1 MKHKAA
7 FSISALCL
15 FTAFLL
21 SMAFRLESSEALAE
35 RLSPDILRFHVLA
48 DSNSSE
54 DQRLKLEVRDLVI
67 EYIRQFLGTE
77 ASKAETI
84 SLVLAHQ
91 KEIESIAHDY
101 LLSQGKD
108 CPISLALTR
117 DYFPTK
123 AYGDLVFP
131 CGTYD
136 TARLTIGSGKGRN
149 WWCVLYPP
157 LCYTDSINAIV
168 PETSKNELK
177 EAVDERDYM
186 AWLPRGEE
194 KEKKQEDHEP
204 PAVKVRFFFLDL
216 LTGKEG

>member
-149 WWCVLYPP
+149 WWCVLYPS
-157 LCYTDSINAIV
+157 LCFISDTQAVVPDS
-168 PETSKNELK
+168 SKDQLK
-177 EAVDERDYM
+177 SMVAEEDY
-186 AWLPRGEE
+186 
-194 KEKKQEDHEP
+194 
-204 PAVKVRFFFLDL
+204 FSL
-216 LTGKEG
+216 LSAHPKIHFSLRISEWWDNLWDKDSKS